1 MLLLQPKR
9 HRTYLL
15 NVIRVIPVVLNYQ
28 SLQSVQNGEIGA
40 NFRLE
45 VDMGHLGDR
54 RDSWVHDHQHRRFF
68 MRKPVEHARPQ
79 YCTRRGG
86 IVADQEN
93 RIACVNVRVARG
105 LAVDTETIAIRPEGK
120 DGKGKA
126 RKALVSSC

>member
-1 MLLLQPKR
+1 MLLLQEKQ

-15 NVIRVIPVVLNYQ
+15 NVIRVIPVVFNYQ

-45 VDMGHLGDR
+45 VDMGLLGDR
-54 RDSWVHDHQHRRFF
+54 RDSWVHDHQDRRFL

-86 IVADQEN
+86 IVAHQEN

-105 LAVDTETIAIRPEGK
+105 LAVDAETITNRPRR
-120 DGKGKA
+120 KGWKRKA
-126 RKALVSSC
+126 RKAVVSSC